1 MSFIW
6 LLGVGRDE
14 KIIKIYRQRYN
25 SNGTTVLPRVLITR
39 VDGGGSKGSRDHA
52 IWDQFDRGVP
62 VRLYQETCPQHPSQ
76 PSASLPLR
84 SFIFSRKLEM
94 SSSENSEAL
103 VLSSDPLH
111 VRSAKF

>member
-1 MSFIW
+1 MPFIW
-6 LLGVGRDE
+6 LLSVGRDE

-25 SNGTTVLPRVLITR
+25 STAREWMVAAEKEVGITQF
-39 VDGGGSKGSRDHA
+39 GINSIGGSRCVVIK
-52 IWDQFDRGVP
+52 
-62 VRLYQETCPQHPSQ
+62 RLVQHPSQ

-84 SFIFSRKLEM
+84 SFIFSHKLEM

-111 VRSAKF
+111 VRSAKFR